1 MKQPSVDFKPTLSEV
16 HSRFIAWRKSKKH
29 RSRIPED
36 LWDAAILLIPDSS
49 LHKVA
54 RTLGLSYNGLKKRAQ
69 PHNAPNGCAPSPSP
83 DFIPIDI
90 PQHSAECIIEM
101 AHLNGNKVRMHFK
114 GKAELDLQSFAELFW
129 SNRG

>member
-1 MKQPSVDFKPTLSEV
+1 MKQPSVEFKPTLSEV
-16 HSRFIAWRKSKKH
+16 HSRFTAWRKSKQH

-36 LWDAAILLIPDSS
+36 LWAAAILLIPDIS

-54 RTLGLSYNGLKKRAQ
+54 RTLGLSYKGLKERVQ
-69 PHNAPNGCAPSPSP
+69 SHNVSNGCDSSHSP

-101 AHLNGNKVRMHFK
+101 AHRNGNKVRMHFK
-114 GKAELDLQSFAELFW
+114 GRAELDLQSFSESFW
-129 SNRG
+129 SNKE